1 MVLLSRSVQP
11 SRDKCTQPL
20 YQDLFWWEGP
30 KFLKLPSQEWPSQLD
45 FKDVPSCVTFGE
57 KNVKPMVYQAM
68 LGVEAQGQELITH
81 EFSSKTRLLRV
92 YAWVHHF
99 IHILRAS
106 VQNEPL
112 CLDTQV
118 SVPELE
124 CAETSIVR
132 SLQSFAFQTEIA
144 NLKSQ
149 GAKNKSL
156 LINQL
161 NLFLDEKS
169 LLRCRSRLNNSL
181 ISDSSKTPILLPSR
195 HHYSD
200 LVLRECHDRV
210 FHNGVKDTLNLAR
223 EKYWVLRGRQ
233 AAKRLVRH
241 CIVCKKYEG
250 IPFKCN
256 VTPDLPNIRVDEAPP
271 FTHTVIDFARPVVT
285 TGLYSKEGK
294 ATQKAYVCLFTC
306 ASTRA
311 VHLELI
317 ESLDVPAFIRCFR
330 RFCAGE
336 GCLQPSF
343 QITRKCFRLLLR
355 KLRT

>member
-118 SVPELE
+118 SVTELE
-124 CAETSIVR
+124 CAETSIVAKFCLSDGNR
-132 SLQSFAFQTEIA
+132 
-144 NLKSQ
+144 KS
-149 GAKNKSL
+149 
-156 LINQL
+156 
-161 NLFLDEKS
+161 
-169 LLRCRSRLNNSL
+169 
-181 ISDSSKTPILLPSR
+181 
-195 HHYSD
+195 
-200 LVLRECHDRV
+200 
-210 FHNGVKDTLNLAR
+210 
-223 EKYWVLRGRQ
+223 
-233 AAKRLVRH
+233 
-241 CIVCKKYEG
+241 
-250 IPFKCN
+250 
-256 VTPDLPNIRVDEAPP
+256 
-271 FTHTVIDFARPVVT
+271 
-285 TGLYSKEGK
+285 
-294 ATQKAYVCLFTC
+294 
-306 ASTRA
+306 
-311 VHLELI
+311 
-317 ESLDVPAFIRCFR
+317 
-330 RFCAGE
+330 
-336 GCLQPSF
+336 
-343 QITRKCFRLLLR
+343 
-355 KLRT
+355 